1 MFHGLR
7 NLRRIWRI
15 VRTLARH
22 DAVSAFE
29 PVRAHA
35 GIRIAFWLLGRPQVP
50 DARSRRVRDRV
61 SEAVARLDPVAED
74 DALRW
79 IEEVSDLDGRQA
91 R

>member
-1 MFHGLR
+1 MATPPAERMRMWR
-7 NLRRIWRI
+7 NRQREADRREIRM
-15 VRTLARH
+15 TL
-22 DAVSAFE
+22 
-29 PVRAHA
+29 
-35 GIRIAFWLLGRPQVP
+35 P

-79 IEEVSDLDGRQA
+79 IEEVSDFDGRQA